1 MAQDSRIPVPEQP
14 QSGRTRHEAEVGD
27 GLLIRNKATGEV
39 ARYSTQIALAEIER
53 GNAEL
58 IEE

>member
-1 MAQDSRIPVPEQP
+1 MADEQNPAGHPNGPGRESRNSTEQ
-14 QSGRTRHEAEVGD
+14 D
-27 GLLIRNKATGEV
+27 GLLIRNNATGET